1 MILGICPFWFP
12 HISEMVQGTL
22 NNISYRIFYEEFKGK
37 NLKQIILTIYL
48 ENGNKAMVH
57 QICWHT

>member
-1 MILGICPFWFP
+1 MRN
-12 HISEMVQGTL
+12 SKE
-22 NNISYRIFYEEFKGK
+22 K

-57 QICWHT
+57 MGKQMCNTGSQRVSISIKVPYIVGELH